1 MTTTTATRRSFLTK
15 PAQLIS
21 ASAATAN
28 QAALQRDVLVCIFQR
43 GGADGLSMV
52 VPHGD
57 KDYYLARPSLAVPKP
72 GGAVGG
78 SAIDLN
84 GFFGLHPALAGLKP
98 VWDAGQLAVVHACG
112 SPDLTHSHFD
122 AMDYMERGIPGQK
135 SATNGWLGR
144 HLAMTQ
150 TADDSALRAVSFGA
164 LLQPSLRG
172 SSAVTLTSI
181 EDYRLRT
188 WNIELPKVRKA
199 HGELYKGSNLLAGAG
214 RRTLGSLTLMEQ
226 VVRSTGNPYKPSG
239 GAVYPD
245 TDYGKTLKQIAQ
257 LVKADVGVQVAC
269 ADIGDWDTHDD
280 QGGAQGQLAD
290 NLREF
295 GAGLLALYTDLSA
308 YLGKVAIVTM
318 SEFGRRVEENGSGT
332 DHGNGN
338 GNAMFVMGGNVV
350 GKKVYGRWPGLAV
363 EQRYG
368 PGDLQVTTDF
378 RDVIAEIV
386 SKRMRNTQLGEVFP
400 GYTPTFRGLVR
411 A

>member
-57 KDYYLARPSLAVPKP
+57 KDYYLARPSLAVLKP

-112 SPDLTHSHFD
+112 SPDPTHSHFD

-150 TADDSALRAVSFGA
+150 TADDSTLRAVSFGA

-199 HGELYKGSNLLAGAG
+199 HGELYKGSNLLAAG

-245 TDYGKTLKQIAQ
+245 TDYGKALKQIAQ

-269 ADIGDWDTHDD
+269 ADIETGTRTTTRVARRDSSPTTCESSP
-280 QGGAQGQLAD
+280 GC
-290 NLREF
+290 R
-295 GAGLLALYTDLSA
+295 ALTDLSVSRQGHYRDDERVWA
-308 YLGKVAIVTM
+308 P
-318 SEFGRRVEENGSGT
+318 GRRTAAAPTTATATQCSLWAAT
-332 DHGNGN
+332 SS
-338 GNAMFVMGGNVV
+338 A
-350 GKKVYGRWPGLAV
+350 RRCTAA
-363 EQRYG
+363 G
-368 PGDLQVTTDF
+368 PASPSSSATAPATS
-378 RDVIAEIV
+378 R
-386 SKRMRNTQLGEVFP
+386 
-400 GYTPTFRGLVR
+400 
-411 A
+411 